1 MLIQNSQ
8 LVVKADKYMSGRE
21 MSAPP
26 FDPSAVTSQFT
37 TIIFLAV
44 LPLFLISVLYD
55 GIMVLK
61 ASVSFGSDGS

>member
-1 MLIQNSQ
+1 
-8 LVVKADKYMSGRE
+8 MSGRE
-21 MSAPP
+21 ISTPP

-37 TIIFLAV
+37 TSIFLSV

-61 ASVSFGSDGS
+61 ASVSFDGDGS